1 MNHDADHAVFHS
13 LARDN
18 AIDKTMEHAYR
29 MGMYRDVAMRQACL
43 SVLSVSFLSNTEDRS
58 HFFTEK
64 HNLNRSIIYEM

>member
-43 SVLSVSFLSNTEDRS
+43 SKKTYFMS
-58 HFFTEK
+58 H
-64 HNLNRSIIYEM
+64 I